1 MRHRFGILLVVCS
14 SLPGLAAASPES
26 VRGGDV
32 PQPDAI
38 YPLVLA
44 GGALAG
50 IAAVNLMTY
59 GLGTLPLVIGAESSA
74 PVISPAAAAAS
85 RIFVV
90 TSGVLGAWAADALYA
105 IGKTGGESASAGR

>member
-1 MRHRFGILLVVCS
+1 MRHRFAILLAVCAF
-14 SLPGLAAASPES
+14 LPLMAGAAPERP
-26 VRGGDV
+26 RGGDR
-32 PQPDAI
+32 PQSDAV

-50 IAAVNLMTY
+50 VAVVNLMTY
-59 GLGTLPLVIGAESSA
+59 GLGTLPLAIAAEGTA

-90 TSGVLGAWAADALYA
+90 TSGVLGAWVADALYGMA
-105 IGKTGGESASAGR
+105 QTPDAPAAGSP